1 MPLRVAIHGAG
12 RMGRE
17 LLQALSR
24 NPDFQVVGAVDIR
37 APAHPLP
44 PGFETILYSPHLEEV
59 LGRGKPQVLADFS
72 VAEAARAMVPVA
84 TSKGVNVVMGTTGLT
99 PHDLEEFDR
108 LSREA
113 GVGVVAAPN
122 FALGAV
128 VMNYLAQLAARYFD
142 YAEIIEMHHHE
153 KLDAPSGTALA
164 TARAIAKARG
174 KPFRHPTTQKENLPG
189 TRGGELGGIALHS
202 LRLPGLMAHQ
212 QVVFGALG
220 QTLSIRHDAI
230 SRECFMPGVLLAI
243 KAVVEI
249 KGLVYG
255 LEKLLG
261 LGGNPP

>member
-1 MPLRVAIHGAG
+1 MPLRVAVHGAG
-12 RMGRE
+12 KMGRE
-17 LLQALSR
+17 LLLTLGR

-37 APAHPLP
+37 APGLPLP
-44 PGFETILYSPHLEEV
+44 PGFETIPYSPHLDEV
-59 LGRGKPQVLADFS
+59 LEKGKPQILADFS
-72 VAEAARAMVPVA
+72 MAEAARALVPAA
-84 TSKGVNVVMGTTGLT
+84 TRKSVNLVIGTTGLT
-99 PHDLEEFDR
+99 PQDLEEFDR

-128 VMNYLAQLAARYFD
+128 LMNHLAQLAARHFD

-164 TARAIAKARG
+164 TARAMAKARG
-174 KPFRHPTTQKENLPG
+174 KPFLHPATKKENLSG
-189 TRGGELGGIALHS
+189 TRGGELEGIALHS

-212 QVVFGALG
+212 QVIFGALG
-220 QTLSIRHDAI
+220 QTLSIRHDVI
-230 SRECFMPGVLLAI
+230 SRECYIPGILLAI
-243 KAVVEI
+243 KTVVGL

-261 LGGNPP
+261 LGGD